1 MTVPS
6 AIDQA
11 IAGYDAR
18 KDLYGPASRCA
29 AAAAESMRIAAE
41 VLDVAIDARN
51 SVLAV
56 ARRTNDEDIVAAV
69 AADAAEASQA
79 AVKALLYA
87 TQAGMAATSVAAA
100 WDAASSAESEERYI
114 ADVDDACA
122 KAGAAAAETR
132 RRARA
137 IAERYVAHDRN
148 PDRNGHDLLR
158 GLEG

>member
-79 AVKALLYA
+79 AVKVSPLCDPGRNGGDQRCRRLGRRV
-87 TQAGMAATSVAAA
+87 QRG
-100 WDAASSAESEERYI
+100 
-114 ADVDDACA
+114 
-122 KAGAAAAETR
+122 K
-132 RRARA
+132 RRAVYCRC
-137 IAERYVAHDRN
+137 
-148 PDRNGHDLLR
+148 
-158 GLEG
+158 